1 MAKILDPTLMELIL
15 TQQKTC
21 SRCKRLKSPTQF
33 YTKGQRL
40 SSQCKACE
48 LKTKRERKKQKRRQ
62 QMARTTRRT
71 IDLSKTFKV
80 VAGVPAERST
90 VQQTIKELCEWTLG
104 KEKQYGKDQ

>member
-1 MAKILDPTLMELIL
+1 
-15 TQQKTC
+15 
-21 SRCKRLKSPTQF
+21 
-33 YTKGQRL
+33 
-40 SSQCKACE
+40 
-48 LKTKRERKKQKRRQ
+48 
-62 QMARTTRRT
+62 MARTTRRT